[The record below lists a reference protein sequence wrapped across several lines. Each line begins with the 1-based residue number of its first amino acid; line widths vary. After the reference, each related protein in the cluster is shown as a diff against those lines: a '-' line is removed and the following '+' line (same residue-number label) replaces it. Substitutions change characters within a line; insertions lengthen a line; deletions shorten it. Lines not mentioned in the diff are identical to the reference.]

1 MKLKLNLSNRI
12 SLGYIIIIATALMAT
27 LYCVFT
33 LQTNKELSKRIQT
46 INLPVYLRLKDLN
59 AISLEAQKLIN
70 DWVYQPNVEEK
81 NALIALQSDTYP
93 KLRKNIQEIV
103 NHSKDAGID
112 SVKSVLALFDNILAT
127 QRSVMNIL
135 NADSL
140 YSNDNAVDRAI
151 DLYDHAITPASHQLG
166 DRLDK
171 LLVAQEEEINELQT
185 EKESADTFLTIL
197 LFLMILVFV
206 IAAVVAYF
214 YARRT
219 IIDPIVKA
227 KNFIVALGHGK
238 SVDIDVSNR
247 GDEIGEMMVAM
258 RNLTE
263 GINAKSEFALAIG
276 QGRYDAQF
284 ALLSEEDRMGRAL
297 LDMRSSLK
305 ENAENEQRRNWATQG
320 LAEIGAILRDHT
332 DKLSDFY
339 NAIIRYVVK
348 YVGAN
353 QGGIF
358 LLVNPEKDEP
368 YLELMACYAYE
379 RKKIIERKLGIGEG
393 LLGQCV
399 LEKQTVNMRKLP
411 ENYIRITSGLGE
423 ATPSNLVIVP
433 LKINDEVQG
442 VMEIASFHKFEPFQ
456 IDFLEKLAESIAAS
470 MAAVQ
475 INKRTQYLLD
485 QSQHQGEQMKENQEE
500 LRQSMEELSATQEEM
515 TRKEREYLKRI
526 ADLEETLK
534 RKNAAHTFQENGSL
548 VSAPH

>member
-12 SLGYIIIIATALMAT
+12 SLGYIIIIAIALMAT
-27 LYCVFT
+27 LYCVYT

-46 INLPVYLRLKDLN
+46 VNLPVYLRLKDLN

-70 DWVYQPNVEEK
+70 DWVYQPNAEEK
-81 NALIALQSDTYP
+81 NALLALQNEGYP

-103 NHSKDAGID
+103 SHSQNAGVD
-112 SVKSVLALFDNILAT
+112 SVKSVLALFDNILT
-127 QRSVMNIL
+127 SQRSVMSIL

-151 DLYDHAITPASHQLG
+151 DLYDHVITPASQQLSA
-166 DRLDK
+166 RLDK
-171 LLVAQEEEINELQT
+171 LLAAQEEEINELQT
-185 EKESADTFLTIL
+185 EKETADTFLTIL

-227 KNFIVALGHGK
+227 KNFIVALGQGK
-238 SVDIDVSNR
+238 SVDIQVSSR
-247 GDEIGEMMVAM
+247 EDEIGEMMAAM

-276 QGRYDAQF
+276 QGKYDAQF
-284 ALLSEEDRMGRAL
+284 ALLGDEDRMGRAL

-320 LAEIGAILRDHT
+320 LAEIGAILRDHA
-332 DKLSDFY
+332 DKLSEFY
-339 NAIIRYVVK
+339 NAVIRYVVK
-348 YVGAN
+348 YMGAN

-358 LLVNPEKDEP
+358 LLVNHEKESP

-379 RKKIIERKLGIGEG
+379 RKKILEKKLGVGEG

-433 LKINDEVQG
+433 LKINNEVQG
-442 VMEIASFHKFEPFQ
+442 VMEIASFHKFEQFQ

-475 INKRTQYLLD
+475 INKRTQHLLD
-485 QSQHQGEQMKENQEE
+485 QSQQQGEQMKANQEE

-515 TRKEREYLKRI
+515 SRKEREYLKRI
-526 ADLEETLK
+526 ADLEETLS
-534 RKNAAHTFQENGSL
+534 RRTTAHALQGNGSL
-548 VSAPH
+548 VPAPR

>member
-12 SLGYIIIIATALMAT
+12 SLGYIIIIAIALMAT
-27 LYCVFT
+27 LYCVYT

-46 INLPVYLRLKDLN
+46 VNLPVYLRLKDLN

-70 DWVYQPNVEEK
+70 DWVYQPSPEEK
-81 NALIALQSDTYP
+81 NALLALQNESYP
-93 KLRKNIQEIV
+93 KLRKNIQDIV

-112 SVKSVLALFDNILAT
+112 SVKSVLAMFDDILGS

-140 YSNDNAVDRAI
+140 YSNDHAVDRAI
-151 DLYDHAITPASHQLG
+151 DLYDHTITPASQQLG
-166 DRLDK
+166 IRLDK
-171 LLVAQEEEINELQT
+171 LLLAQEEEINELQT

-227 KNFIVALGHGK
+227 KNFIVALGQGK

-247 GDEIGEMMVAM
+247 EDEIGEMMIAM

-263 GINAKSEFALAIG
+263 GINAKSEFALSIG
-276 QGRYDAQF
+276 QGKYDAQF
-284 ALLSEEDRMGRAL
+284 ALLGDEDRMGRAL
-297 LDMRSSLK
+297 LDMRASLK
-305 ENAENEQRRNWATQG
+305 ENAESEQRRNWATQG

-332 DKLSDFY
+332 DKLSEFY

-348 YVGAN
+348 YMGAN

-358 LLVNPEKDEP
+358 LLVNPEKEEP

-379 RKKIIERKLGIGEG
+379 RKKIIEKKLGIGEG

-411 ENYIRITSGLGE
+411 GNYIRITSGLGE
-423 ATPSNLVIVP
+423 APPSNLVIVP

-456 IDFLEKLAESIAAS
+456 IDFLEKLAENIAAS

-475 INKRTQYLLD
+475 INKRTQHLLD
-485 QSQHQGEQMKENQEE
+485 QSQQQGEQMKANQEE

-515 TRKEREYLKRI
+515 SRKEREYLKKI
-526 ADLEETLK
+526 ADLEEALNRRTT
-534 RKNAAHTFQENGSL
+534 AHTFQGNNNL
-548 VSAPH
+548 VPAPR

>member
-12 SLGYIIIIATALMAT
+12 SLGYIIIIAIALMAT

-46 INLPVYLRLKDLN
+46 VNLPVYLRLKDLN

-70 DWVYQPNVEEK
+70 DWVYQPNAEEK
-81 NALIALQSDTYP
+81 NALLVLQNDSYP
-93 KLRKNIQEIV
+93 KLRKNIQDIV
-103 NHSKDAGID
+103 NHSNDGGID
-112 SVKSVLALFDNILAT
+112 SVKSVLALFDGILIS

-140 YSNDNAVDRAI
+140 YSNDAAVDRAI
-151 DLYDHAITPASHQLG
+151 DVYDHTITPASQQLG
-166 DRLDK
+166 TRLDK

-185 EKESADTFLTIL
+185 EKETADTFLTIL

-227 KNFIVALGHGK
+227 KDFIVSLGQGK
-238 SVDIDVSNR
+238 SVDITISNR
-247 GDEIGEMMVAM
+247 EDEIGEMMIAM

-276 QGRYDAQF
+276 QGKYDAQF
-284 ALLSEEDRMGRAL
+284 ALLSDEDGMGRAL

-305 ENAENEQRRNWATQG
+305 ENAESEQRRNWATQG
-320 LAEIGAILRDHT
+320 LAEIGAILRDHN
-332 DKLSDFY
+332 DKLSEFY

-348 YVGAN
+348 YMGAN

-358 LLVNPEKDEP
+358 LLVNHENEEP

-379 RKKIIERKLGIGEG
+379 RKKIMEKRVAIGEG

-399 LEKQTVNMRKLP
+399 LEKQTVNMRRLP

-423 ATPSNLVIVP
+423 APPSNLVIVP
-433 LKINDEVQG
+433 LKINEEIQG
-442 VMEIASFHKFEPFQ
+442 VMEIASFRKFEQFQ
-456 IDFLEKLAESIAAS
+456 IDFLEKLAENIAAS

-475 INKRTQYLLD
+475 INKRTQSLLD
-485 QSQHQGEQMKENQEE
+485 KSQQQGEQMKANQEE

-515 TRKEREYLKRI
+515 SRKEREYLKKI
-526 ADLEETLK
+526 ADLEEMLNR
-534 RKNAAHTFQENGSL
+534 RKAENVFQGNGTFA
-548 VSAPH
+548 SAPR

>member
-12 SLGYIIIIATALMAT
+12 SLGYIIIIAIALMAT
-27 LYCVFT
+27 LYCVYT

-46 INLPVYLRLKDLN
+46 VNLPVYLRLKDLN

-70 DWVYQPNVEEK
+70 DWVYQPNAEEK
-81 NALIALQSDTYP
+81 NALLALQNDSYP
-93 KLRKNIQEIV
+93 KLRKNIQDII
-103 NHSKDAGID
+103 NHSQNAGID
-112 SVKSVLALFDNILAT
+112 SVKSVLTLFDNILGS
-127 QRSVMNIL
+127 QRNVMSIL

-151 DLYDHAITPASHQLG
+151 DLYDHTITPASQQLST
-166 DRLDK
+166 RLDK

-185 EKESADTFLTIL
+185 EKETADTFLTIL

-227 KNFIVALGHGK
+227 KDFIVALGQGK
-238 SVDIDVSNR
+238 SVDVNVSNR
-247 GDEIGEMMVAM
+247 EDEIGEMMIAM

-276 QGRYDAQF
+276 QGKYDEQF
-284 ALLSEEDRMGRAL
+284 ALLGEEDRMGRAL

-305 ENAENEQRRNWATQG
+305 ENAENERRRNWATQG

-332 DKLSDFY
+332 DKLSEFY

-348 YVGAN
+348 YMGAN

-358 LLVNPEKDEP
+358 LLVNHENEDA

-379 RKKIIERKLGIGEG
+379 RKKIVERKLGIGEG

-423 ATPSNLVIVP
+423 APPSNLVIVP

-442 VMEIASFHKFEPFQ
+442 VMEIASFHKFEQFQ
-456 IDFLEKLAESIAAS
+456 IDFLEKLGENIAAS

-485 QSQHQGEQMKENQEE
+485 QSQQQGEQMKANQEE

-515 TRKEREYLKRI
+515 SRKESEYLKRI
-526 ADLEETLK
+526 ADLEEALK
-534 RKNAAHTFQENGSL
+534 RKTAHTFQGNGSL
-548 VSAPH
+548 VSASR